1 MGSGWQQT
9 LMKLLL
15 QLYGNSVAAGDG
27 PSDAVDAAME
37 TVDAAKSAEEA
48 TAVGSG
54 ASNEAPHMQA
64 QDAEMADADEH
75 QQQHGPDTAAGPEAG
90 SRGQHYLVLCRE
102 NGVLQVSCIDG
113 SVTPGGNKT
122 LQGLIPQPEGVRHSS
137 VCRPTGCQPCA

>member
-15 QLYGNSVAAGDG
+15 QLQGNVVAAGDG

-54 ASNEAPHMQA
+54 ADNEAPHMQA
-64 QDAEMADADEH
+64 QDAEMADAEE
-75 QQQHGPDTAAGPEAG
+75 QQQQPGQGTAAGPDAG

-113 SVTPGGNKT
+113 SGN
-122 LQGLIPQPEGVRHSS
+122 LAGN
-137 VCRPTGCQPCA
+137 